1 MIKKNYP
8 AITPEKKTMMK
19 KLSQQAKSRIFTL
32 KKSLCI
38 EFDHSSRIPPNYVY
52 IIERINFIQAVF
64 RQLYSGDE

>member
-1 MIKKNYP
+1 
-8 AITPEKKTMMK
+8 MMK